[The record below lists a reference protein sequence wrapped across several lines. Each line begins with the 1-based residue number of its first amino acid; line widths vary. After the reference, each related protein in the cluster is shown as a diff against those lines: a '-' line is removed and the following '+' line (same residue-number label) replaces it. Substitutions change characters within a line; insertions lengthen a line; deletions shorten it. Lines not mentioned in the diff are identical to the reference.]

1 MNVTSSAT
9 DRLWDKQLIAAT
21 GIIVAVYCLY
31 YFFFCDLPVIGNPTF
46 RIDYFVT
53 TVTRT
58 DGGIMQYIIHSRPI
72 SELYVYIQTIFAK
85 IFFNGQAKYIIYPL
99 QHLSIIVYFIS
110 ISKVIE
116 SIFKVRIHIITF
128 IVAWVLLIT
137 NPGLIGGVY
146 KLETIVGTISML
158 FGGLALIA
166 LSLWDRNRKSSTAVI
181 FILLYTLSIF
191 AKEDFILPPIF
202 LLGWYIYR
210 DGEWKKQLYAHKFLL
225 SSTVSLL
232 IFFIAFNKLII
243 PGRSFIDPI
252 EHAKSPYFMTLNP
265 FSMAKVALLYFLDE
279 GRHIRVLSA
288 FYVATTLA
296 SLVLLKKWKETL
308 LITLIIGGLMAPYL
322 IMPNHMFPYY
332 AIKWWVWQTIFSLLI
347 IQMIFVKKEAI
358 VVTLIGVA
366 VLAPALINLSRH
378 KGITWNQSAY
388 FRDRF
393 TKSENVQK
401 TLLNNRQLINAQKQ
415 VAVVGIGA
423 GEIEQ
428 SPWQGNGQT
437 AFFLRGDFG
446 LKPKWIVFVKS
457 SDPSYVV
464 SDESPVSSDMAPE
477 VMVKNIDEMDHYK
490 HIPRLVFGSDG
501 NGEFIES
508 RAADD
513 LRN

>member
-1 MNVTSSAT
+1 MNTTSSAA
-9 DRLWDKQLIAAT
+9 DRLWNKQLIVVT
-21 GIIVAVYCLY
+21 GIAVAVYCLY
-31 YFFFCDLPVIGNPTF
+31 YFVFCGLPIIGTPTF

-58 DGGIMQYIIHSRPI
+58 DGGLMQYIIHSRPI
-72 SELYVYIQTIFAK
+72 SELYVYLQTILAK
-85 IFFNGQAKYIIYPL
+85 IFFDGQAKYIIYPL
-99 QHLSIIVYFIS
+99 QHISIIVYFIS
-110 ISKVIE
+110 ISKVVE
-116 SIFKVRIHIITF
+116 SIFKVRIHVITF
-128 IVAWVLLIT
+128 LAAWVLLIT

-146 KLETIVGTISML
+146 KLETIVGTISMF

-166 LSLWDRNRKSSTAVI
+166 LSLWDRNRKSSTAAI
-181 FILLYTLSIF
+181 FVLLYALSIF

-210 DGEWKKQLYAHKFLL
+210 DVEWKKKLYAHRWLL
-225 SSTVSLL
+225 SSTALLL
-232 IFFIAFNKLII
+232 IFFVAFNKLII

-279 GRHIRVLSA
+279 GRHIRVLSV
-288 FYVATTLA
+288 FYVTTTLA
-296 SLVLLKKWKETL
+296 SLVFLKKWKETL
-308 LITLIIGGLMAPYL
+308 LIALIIGGLMAPYL

-332 AIKWWVWQTIFSLLI
+332 AIKWWVWQTIFSLLF
-347 IQMIFVKKEAI
+347 IQIIFVKKEAI

-366 VLAPALINLSRH
+366 ALAPALINLTRH

-446 LKPKWIVFVKS
+446 LNPKWIVFVRT

-464 SDESPVSSDMAPE
+464 SDESPMDLDRAPE
-477 VMVKNIDEMDHYK
+477 VMVKSIDEIDRYK

-508 RAADD
+508 QAVDD
-513 LRN
+513 QKN